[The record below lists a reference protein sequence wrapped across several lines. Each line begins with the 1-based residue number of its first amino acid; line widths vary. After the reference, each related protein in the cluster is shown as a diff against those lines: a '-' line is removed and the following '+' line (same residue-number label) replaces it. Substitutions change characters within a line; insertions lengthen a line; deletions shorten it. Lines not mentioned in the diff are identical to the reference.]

1 MIRLLFTHDIFFI
14 INIGIG
20 LLFGL
25 SLLLKGIKMKHPMF
39 YLGVFLFVFSW
50 YFLIYILTTTG
61 LIVHCPLLL
70 KLLSPFYYAGPPAL
84 YMYIRY
90 AFTSKVDSLSW
101 KISYVHFLPVI
112 LGFIDN
118 VPYYFLTQQERL
130 NIAIHI
136 AENINNIFYFKG
148 GYLGTKYHY
157 YFRAIQE
164 LIYFVIILRLIW
176 KYKLR
181 SLEISRLFIVCVL
194 LMLISRAIILVIG
207 LIQSKYVGGD
217 ARIIN
222 YTVIPYMI
230 VVCGIYISWFS
241 AKLYFSNLS
250 CDLIS
255 KKDDSLIENNSKEVR
270 IHLSNEEIEAISCSI
285 LSYFKERGFEFI
297 DGEISI
303 QNLADAI
310 RFPKYKVSHYFN
322 GVLGLTFKEW
332 VNGKRV
338 EKFLEKIQNGDL
350 EKKTINSIAEDCG
363 FKSKTSFYCAF
374 KRHTGYNPSEYLKI
388 KDL

>member
-25 SLLLKGIKMKHPMF
+25 SLLLKGITMRHPMF

-84 YMYIRY
+84 YLYFRY
-90 AFTSKVDSLSW
+90 AFTCKADLLSW
-101 KISYVHFLPVI
+101 KTSYVHFLPVI
-112 LGFIDN
+112 LAFIDN
-118 VPYYFLTQQERL
+118 IPYYFLTHQEQL
-130 NIAIHI
+130 NIAIQI
-136 AENINNIFYFKG
+136 SENINNIFYFKG
-148 GYLGTKYHY
+148 GYLETKYHY
-157 YFRAIQE
+157 YLRAIQE
-164 LIYFVIILRLIW
+164 VIYFIIILGLMW

-181 SLEISRLFIVCVL
+181 SLEISRLFIMSVL
-194 LMLISRAIILVIG
+194 LMLVSRVIILLIG
-207 LIQSKYVGGD
+207 LIQSKNVGGD
-217 ARIIN
+217 ARLIN
-222 YTVIPYMI
+222 YSIVPYII
-230 VVCGIYISWFS
+230 VLCGIYVSWFS
-241 AKLYFSNLS
+241 ARLYYSNFS
-250 CDLIS
+250 CDSFSKKENSQIEKIS
-255 KKDDSLIENNSKEVR
+255 KETR
-270 IHLSNEEIEAISCSI
+270 INLSNEEIESISHSI
-285 LSYFKERGFEFI
+285 TSFFNERGFEFF
-297 DGEISI
+297 DSEISI
-303 QNLADAI
+303 QNLAEAI

-322 GVLGLTFKEW
+322 AVLGLTFKDW
-332 VNGKRV
+332 VNSKRV
-338 EKFLEKIQNGDL
+338 EKFLEKIECGDL

-374 KRHTGYNPSEYLKI
+374 KRHTGHNPSEYFKL